1 MVFERSEKIDYIYS
15 WMVPTPFRPSEAFR
29 LARKDVGDKRQRQ
42 TWKRGG
48 KEVMISGAKQYT
60 YTKGGASTKTR
71 FPGRSIPA
79 HQITGVQDLDYDIPA
94 GMEAGKWYDPEDLV
108 QSWKPNPWA
117 AADKSIGYHKYG
129 GKILMTKKHKIEQEK
144 LRAQQ
149 ELQRIEDLK
158 VQAEFEKQKQQMAV
172 LAQQEQTVRQ
182 QQLVE
187 ETARQQKIVEEKRAL
202 AEQARLKREA
212 RRAKSSPSGKQFQ
225 VTKPRKRVQIKRR
238 RFSAPRPTR
247 ADPRRAST
255 PW

>member
-15 WMVPTPFRPSEAFR
+15 WMVPTPFRAGESFTKT
-29 LARKDVGDKRQRQ
+29 RKAAGDKMQRQ
-42 TWKRGG
+42 TWKAGG
-48 KEVMISGAKQYT
+48 KEVMIGGKKQYR
-60 YTKGGASTKTR
+60 YTRGGASSKQR
-71 FPGRSIPA
+71 FPDRPVPA
-79 HQITGVQDLDYDIPA
+79 HQIIGVQDLDYDIPA

-117 AADKSIGYHKYG
+117 GSTKTTGYHKYG
-129 GKILMTKKHKIEQEK
+129 GKILMTKKYKIEQEK

-238 RFSAPRPTR
+238 RFSAPRQTR

>member
-1 MVFERSEKIDYIYS
+1 MVFELSQKIDYIYS
-15 WMVPTPFRPSEAFR
+15 WMVPTPFRAHNQPAFG
-29 LARKDVGDKRQRQ
+29 LARKAAGDKMQRQ

-48 KEVMISGAKQYT
+48 KEVMIGGKKQFIYSRGAGNMLR
-60 YTKGGASTKTR
+60 KGQT
-71 FPGRSIPA
+71 IPA
-79 HQITGVQDLDYDIPA
+79 HMIKGVQDLDYDIPA
-94 GMEAGKWYDPEDLV
+94 GMEAGKWYDPEDLI
-108 QSWKPNPWA
+108 QSWKPNPRA
-117 AADKSIGYHKYG
+117 SSTSSIGYHQYG
-129 GKILMTKKHKIEQEK
+129 GKILMTKKYKIEQEK

-158 VQAEFEKQKQQMAV
+158 QQAEFEKQKQQMAV

-187 ETARQQKIVEEKRAL
+187 ETARQQKILEEKRAL

-238 RFSAPRPTR
+238 RFSAPRQTR